1 MSVTCDEAA
10 EALTRDLGFSCHD
23 VDPVVSFHNPA
34 DLASWTMPVLE
45 LLVIGGAVFALV
57 HAVRR
62 LRRESDPTNLA
73 LWFASLAYLAV
84 TEPPLYFPEWF
95 GLDQVYGFIF
105 AHNEFTVQF
114 MYDRL
119 PLYIV
124 AFYPAISALAY
135 EVVRS
140 LGIFARRG
148 ALAGAVAVAFVAQIF
163 YEIFDHLGPQLQWWA
178 WNPDNIQVNQPMLAS
193 VPLNSMVLFA
203 SVSIGFLT
211 YLVVRWVGPS
221 DPPRSR
227 LALTGRTVA
236 AGALTPLGMLVAGIP
251 SSLFGGD
258 SPDTTAQ
265 AWILGAE
272 LGLVWVAGAWILVRE
287 ARSASERLPLN
298 RFVAVFPAAFLL
310 VLAILWLTALPQ
322 YLAAQDGVTEAG
334 TPIGSGAYVLLCFLA
349 GAGVL
354 ALLYRTGAS
363 APDHQ
368 DPRAQHTTT
377 ARA

>member
-10 EALTRDLGFSCHD
+10 ETITRELGFSCHD
-23 VDPVVSFHNPA
+23 VSPVVSFNNPA

-73 LWFASLAYLAV
+73 LWFASLVYLVV

-95 GLDQVYGFIF
+95 GLDKIYGFIF

-140 LGIFARRG
+140 LGVFSRRG
-148 ALAGAVAVAFVAQIF
+148 NLLGAVCVAFVAQIF
-163 YEIFDHLGPQLQWWA
+163 YEIFDHLGPQLRWWA
-178 WNPDNIQVNQPMLAS
+178 WNPDNVQVNHPMLAS

-203 SVSIGFLT
+203 SVSMGFLT
-211 YLVVRWVGPS
+211 YLVVRWVGPGS
-221 DPPRSR
+221 QPRSR

-258 SPDTTAQ
+258 SPNITAQ
-265 AWILGAE
+265 AWILGIE
-272 LGLVWVAGAWILVRE
+272 LALVWIAGGWLLARE
-287 ARSASERLPLN
+287 ARATSPSERLPLN
-298 RFVAVFPAAFLL
+298 PFVAVFPAAFLL
-310 VLAILWLTALPQ
+310 VHAIFWLAALPQ
-322 YLAAQDGVTEAG
+322 FLDAQDGVTAAG
-334 TPIGSGAYVLLCFLA
+334 TPVGSGSYVLLCFLA
-349 GAGVL
+349 GIGVL
-354 ALLYRTGAS
+354 AQLYRGGA
-363 APDHQ
+363 PTPHHQ
-368 DPRAQHTTT
+368 DRRATTV
-377 ARA
+377 RA